1 MSSTLLKYFAI
12 FGFFS
17 CAAYGKNIDCKDSQ
31 KLILN
36 FSAKDLDKVISNQII
51 FNELS
56 PFVQSIPTIEN
67 SIINITGFVSPDQDY
82 DELWCKM
89 KSQEAIANELKI
101 EVLGP
106 PASCGKLLEKVLIES
121 LKEILDDPAKLPS
134 LESLGI
140 IIDEDR
146 EFSSGPSWI
155 NSTVSFRYTETYIHL
170 KASQL
175 RTPNWI
181 PQIGGMNYCKVLSG
195 PGANKFL
202 SDVLENYNSSIIK

>member
-1 MSSTLLKYFAI
+1 MSSTLVKYLAI

-17 CAAYGKNIDCKDSQ
+17 SAANAKNIDCKDSQ

-36 FSAKDLDKVISNQII
+36 FSSKDLEKVVPNQII

-56 PFVQSIPTIEN
+56 PFVQSLPTIEN
-67 SIINITGFVSPDQDY
+67 SIINVTGFVSPDQDY

-89 KSQEAIANELKI
+89 KSQEAIASELKI
-101 EVLGP
+101 EALGP

-121 LKEILDDPAKLPS
+121 LKEILEDPAKLPS

-146 EFSSGPSWI
+146 EFSSNLSWI
-155 NSTVSFRYTETYIHL
+155 NSTVSFRYTDTYIHL

-195 PGANKFL
+195 PGATKFL
-202 SDVLENYNSSIIK
+202 TDVLENYYSSIIR